1 MASSAFQI
9 SSLSQKEKPM
19 AENLKIVII
28 DDNTD
33 FLFTMKTFLQR
44 NGFEVQTAED
54 GQKGIE
60 LIKKERPDLILLDIM
75 METLFSGFE
84 VCKQVRSNED
94 LQAIPIIGISAM
106 GDELDINYSQWP
118 DYEYFRPDTFLE
130 KPVDKQRL
138 LQLIPEV
145 IEKAKKR
152 KRSPKWKKEMEKD
165 WAQKAS
171 QKKRP

>member
-1 MASSAFQI
+1 MAAAAFQT

-84 VCKQVRSNED
+84 VCKQVRSDED
-94 LQAIPIIGISAM
+94 LKAIPIIGISAM

>member
-1 MASSAFQI
+1 M
-9 SSLSQKEKPM
+9 KK
-19 AENLKIVII
+19 NLKIIMV

-33 FLFTMKTFLQR
+33 FLFTMETFLTR
-44 NGFEVQTAED
+44 NGFEVHTADD
-54 GQKGIE
+54 GQKGID

-84 VCKQVRSNED
+84 VCKAVRSNED
-94 LQAIPIIGISAM
+94 LKDIPIIGVSAI
-106 GDELDINYSQWP
+106 GEELDINYSQWP
-118 DYEYFRPDTFLE
+118 DYDYFRPDAFLD
-130 KPVDKQRL
+130 KPIDKQRL

-145 IEKAKKR
+145 IQKAKKR

-171 QKKRP
+171 QKKQS

>member
-1 MASSAFQI
+1 M
-9 SSLSQKEKPM
+9 
-19 AENLKIVII
+19 I

-33 FLFTMKTFLQR
+33 FLFTMETFLKK

-60 LIKKERPDLILLDIM
+60 LIRKERPDLVLLDIM

-84 VCKQVRSNED
+84 VCKAVRSDDD
-94 LQAIPIIGISAM
+94 LKYIPIIGISAM
-106 GDELDINYSQWP
+106 GEELDIDYSQWP
-118 DYEYFRPDTFLE
+118 DYEYFRPDAFLD
-130 KPVDKQRL
+130 KPIDKQRL

-145 IEKAKKR
+145 IQKAQKR

-165 WAQKAS
+165 WADKAS
-171 QKKRP
+171 QSKP